1 MCHEW
6 LEKKNP
12 PGVAELYASKVYRN
26 GHSCAPPEKSTSEE
40 RAQEIK
46 TMIEQIMVAE
56 MEKLFPAVP
65 IEVEAKVFDTWA
77 DK

>member
-1 MCHEW
+1 
-6 LEKKNP
+6 
-12 PGVAELYASKVYRN
+12 V
-26 GHSCAPPEKSTSEE
+26 SCIHDEILVEAPEE
-40 RAQEIK
+40 QAQEIK